1 MPLAGNEDRFGL
13 GRGSS
18 QLHDHNHSR
27 SCGYRHHRV
36 HDDAQLAVIRVGLV
50 GVQVRNLGYGQK
62 RQQDKT
68 HCGDYRQKAG
78 GATAFPEPL

>member
-1 MPLAGNEDRFGL
+1 
-13 GRGSS
+13 
-18 QLHDHNHSR
+18 
-27 SCGYRHHRV
+27 V